1 MKKQI
6 VVAMG
11 LILLFADL
19 VFATEQ
25 ITLTTYY
32 PSPFGAYDRVRLV
45 PRAETGI
52 VCNTNN
58 VGLMYYDI
66 DFKTLRICRDDG
78 FNNIEWTSTEGPWD
92 MQGNNIFP
100 KDTEINDNIAVGI
113 GTINPISPLHLTS
126 PALVNLNNQSQF
138 YQYAEFAQSVLP
150 MRNYGHRMVVQTNQ
164 AYSTNQ
170 FSFGLYVD
178 MDPGA
183 SEKEVPC
190 GTDGCQSSES
200 SSEVGVWSRADSYG
214 VYGLGHT
221 GIFGDGSSYTSG
233 TGVVG
238 YQTENDGFAMRAIMG
253 GNNPAFQVEAN
264 GILADPLV
272 RFQHRTSAFSG
283 TGLLMDFAEGTGS
296 FTGNFLD
303 FQKNNATQLIVKN
316 NGNLGIQRSSPIAK
330 LEVANTGTE
339 DILKLFDGA
348 TEVVTVQDGGNVG
361 IGTNAPAAKLHVAGS
376 AQFDGNVSFLT
387 GIMSLGETKGTLP
400 TDTVPKGSTGG
411 WLVDSG
417 ETYVNIQDN
426 LVVRQDAVFSDDI
439 FVLDKVD
446 AAQIYTKS
454 LNVNGHEI
462 VKNLMADALQMASG
476 ARVTA
481 GGVWVDASSRDLKE
495 NVQSLSLSDALNV
508 LKGLNPVTYNYK
520 VDKDEQYVGFIAED
534 VPALVAQSDRRNLS
548 PMDLVAVLTRVVQDQ
563 QKEIEILK
571 KKIFELDSR

>member
-1 MKKQI
+1 
-6 VVAMG
+6 
-11 LILLFADL
+11 
-19 VFATEQ
+19 
-25 ITLTTYY
+25 
-32 PSPFGAYDRVRLV
+32 
-45 PRAETGI
+45 
-52 VCNTNN
+52 
-58 VGLMYYDI
+58 
-66 DFKTLRICRDDG
+66 
-78 FNNIEWTSTEGPWD
+78 
-92 MQGNNIFP
+92 
-100 KDTEINDNIAVGI
+100 
-113 GTINPISPLHLTS
+113 
-126 PALVNLNNQSQF
+126 
-138 YQYAEFAQSVLP
+138 
-150 MRNYGHRMVVQTNQ
+150 
-164 AYSTNQ
+164 
-170 FSFGLYVD
+170 
-178 MDPGA
+178 
-183 SEKEVPC
+183 
-190 GTDGCQSSES
+190 
-200 SSEVGVWSRADSYG
+200 
-214 VYGLGHT
+214 
-221 GIFGDGSSYTSG
+221 
-233 TGVVG
+233 
-238 YQTENDGFAMRAIMG
+238 
-253 GNNPAFQVEAN
+253 
-264 GILADPLV
+264 
-272 RFQHRTSAFSG
+272 
-283 TGLLMDFAEGTGS
+283 MDFAEGTGS

-303 FQKNNATQLIVKN
+303 FQKNNATQMIVKN
-316 NGNLGIQRSSPIAK
+316 NGNLGIQRSSPTAK

-348 TEVVTVQDGGNVG
+348 TEVVTVKDGGNVG
-361 IGTNAPAAKLHVAGS
+361 LGTNAPAAKLHVAGS

-534 VPALVAQSDRRNLS
+534 VPSLVAQSDRKNLS

-563 QKEIEILK
+563 QKEIEMLK
-571 KKIFELDSR
+571 KKILELDSR